1 MFHKGKM
8 NPPRGSLIFFA
19 YIWIFTCGNPLLL
32 LSFSVTEKANCNLL
46 KSTSAM
52 VWMFVSIQYSY
63 AEILK
68 PLIVVV
74 VVGGG
79 GVVGGDLVRRVGPL
93 EWDWCHCMGDPTEIS
108 CSFYH
113 VRLQPEGTDYGPEN
127 GLSPNTEPDGALIW
141 NLLDFRTVWNIFLLF
156 INHLNYSILL

>member
-1 MFHKGKM
+1 
-8 NPPRGSLIFFA
+8 
-19 YIWIFTCGNPLLL
+19 
-32 LSFSVTEKANCNLL
+32 
-46 KSTSAM
+46 M

-68 PLIVVV
+68 PLTVA
-74 VVGGG
+74 GGG
-79 GVVGGDLVRRVGPL
+79 LVRRVGPL

-108 CSFYH
+108 WSFYH
-113 VRLQPEGTDYGPEN
+113 VRLQPEGTDYEPEN